1 MTASPEPLEVW
12 LCRFRFLDAP
22 EVKKVR
28 PAVILEA
35 DEGALVAV
43 AVKVTSHAPR
53 DEPGEFEVADL
64 VRAGPVL
71 DDVRGFYH
79 AFKIAD
85 AASVAVLRL
94 LGGLVFKVFAQI
106 AERAGALDLFDQLG
120 HQLELAVIQLLLHH
134 VDVLLC

>member
-12 LCRFRFLDAP
+12 LCHFRFLDAP

-53 DEPGEFEVADL
+53 NEPGEFEVTDL
-64 VRAGPVL
+64 VRAGL
-71 DDVRGFYH
+71 LRQSTVRCSQAIEMPFGDLIRRIGEL
-79 AFKIAD
+79 APAD
-85 AASVAVLRL
+85 AAKLADGIREA
-94 LGGLVFKVFAQI
+94 GI
-106 AERAGALDLFDQLG
+106 ARD
-120 HQLELAVIQLLLHH
+120 I
-134 VDVLLC
+134 

>member
-64 VRAGPVL
+64 VRAGL
-71 DDVRGFYH
+71 LRRSTVRCSQ
-79 AFKIAD
+79 AIEMP
-85 AASVAVLRL
+85 STTS
-94 LGGLVFKVFAQI
+94 
-106 AERAGALDLFDQLG
+106 
-120 HQLELAVIQLLLHH
+120 
-134 VDVLLC
+134 